1 MERLMSEHERLATAF
16 VGLVD
21 TLVAD
26 YDAVDLAQ
34 NLVDSAT
41 SLLPIRAA
49 GILLGDAEGTLH
61 SFAASSDDVRLLEE
75 VQMQAGAGPC
85 LDAYRS
91 GEPVIVEDLRRSAP
105 KWPTFAAHAD
115 QCDVRA
121 VAALPMR
128 LRDQRVGGLNLF
140 LSQPGSLTSAHIAV
154 GQALA
159 DVATIGIVHLQ
170 VLSASLQVTQQ
181 LETALETRVVI
192 EQAKGVVAE
201 RVHVDMDQAFGLL
214 RGQARRTNRR
224 LTDLAQAV
232 VEGEVP
238 IDVLDDDRSGRPSRG
253 DATKGQPSRRR
264 RRSDRTGMT

>member
-1 MERLMSEHERLATAF
+1 MSENERLATAF
-16 VGLVD
+16 VGLAD

-34 NLVDSAT
+34 HLVDSAT
-41 SLLPIRAA
+41 SLLPICAA

-61 SFAASSDDVRLLEE
+61 FFAASSDHVRILEKI
-75 VQMQAGAGPC
+75 QMQAGAGPC

-91 GEPVIVEDLRRSAP
+91 GEPVIVDDLRRSVP

-115 QCDVRA
+115 RCGIRA

-128 LRDQRVGGLNLF
+128 LREQRVGGLNLF
-140 LSQPGSLTSAHIAV
+140 LSHPGSLTSAHIAV

-159 DVATIGIVHLQ
+159 DVATIGIVHQQ
-170 VLSASLQVTQQ
+170 VLSASEQVTHQ
-181 LETALETRVVI
+181 LQTALQTRVVI
-192 EQAKGVVAE
+192 EQAKGVLAE
-201 RVHVDMDQAFGLL
+201 RAHVDMDHAFALL

-232 VEGEVP
+232 IEGEEP
-238 IDVLDDDRSGRPSRG
+238 ADLLNDGRSGQTSPG
-253 DATKGQPSRRR
+253 HTTNGQRSRRR
-264 RRSDRTGMT
+264 GRPNRTG